1 MLIRIVKLTFE
12 PGHIAEFEGIF
23 KASNALIKNFD
34 GCLSLELLQ
43 DIAHPNVFFTYS
55 HWQSEDHLNAYR
67 NSEVFKSIWGKTKIL
82 FSDRPEAWSVH
93 KKV

>member
-12 PGHIAEFEGIF
+12 PGHIAEFEQIF
-23 KASNALIKNFD
+23 KASNTLIKNFD
-34 GCLSLELLQ
+34 GCISVELLQ

-55 HWQSEDHLNAYR
+55 HWESEDHLNAYR
-67 NSEVFKSIWGKTKIL
+67 NSETFKTIWGKTKIL